1 LASSEWV
8 TGPEARLIKIVLHGL
23 KGPVTVNGKVYQEP
37 EVQPLMPGLK
47 HNPEFTDE
55 KLAAV
60 LTYIR
65 NAWTNEAD
73 PVEPAT
79 IKEIRESTI
88 EREEFYTEKELLQ

>member
-1 LASSEWV
+1 
-8 TGPEARLIKIVLHGL
+8 VLHGL

-65 NAWTNEAD
+65 NAWTNDAD
-73 PVEPAT
+73 PVESST
-79 IKEIRESTI
+79 VKEIRENTV
-88 EREEFYTEKELLQ
+88 EREDLFTEKELLQ